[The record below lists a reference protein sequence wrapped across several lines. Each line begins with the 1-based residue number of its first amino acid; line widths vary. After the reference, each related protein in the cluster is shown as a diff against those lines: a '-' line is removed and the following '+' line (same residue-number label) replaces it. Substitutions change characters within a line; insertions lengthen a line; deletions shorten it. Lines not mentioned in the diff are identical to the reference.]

1 MDKPS
6 NLTVIRNRIKKALPG
21 TVYVAVDFVNIS
33 DKTNINAYL
42 AVLAEQG
49 VLHRVLRIYVRA
61 IVEVVAG
68 EFHVAVEKIP
78 CAVGTTHP

>member
-1 MDKPS
+1 MVKTDTDS
-6 NLTVIRNRIKKALPG
+6 VSAGISCACTCLVIKLLGSVIHVCRLG
-21 TVYVAVDFVNIS
+21 TF
-33 DKTNINAYL
+33 L
-42 AVLAEQG
+42 
-49 VLHRVLRIYVRA
+49 LRIYVRA